1 MNGNYDDIIH
11 LSRPVSP
18 KRARMSNLDRAAQ
31 FSPFAALVGYDAAIA
46 ETARLT
52 DFRIELEEGEKAA
65 LNEKLRLL
73 MESVKA
79 CPKVKVTW
87 FLPDERKSGGA
98 YVCTQ
103 SRVKKVDA
111 YRELLVLDAQEI
123 PFASIY
129 ELEICEEDHGN
140 SLSCHP

>member
-52 DFRIELEEGEKAA
+52 DFQIELTEGAKAA
-65 LNEKLRLL
+65 LNEKLRLIA
-73 MESVKA
+73 ENTRQNPTV
-79 CPKVKVTW
+79 CVVY
-87 FLPDERKSGGA
+87 FLADERKSGGA
-98 YVCTQ
+98 YVTVTGQ
-103 SRVKKVDA
+103 VKKVDA
-111 YRELLVLDAQEI
+111 YREVLILIDGREI
-123 PFASIY
+123 PFGCIY
-129 ELEICEEDHGN
+129 EMEIEG
-140 SLSCHP
+140 L